1 MLTKVVRKLLN
12 KGYVFVAL
20 SYTLLVKSVS
30 LSDKD
35 EIHEPSTNCLQSNLV
50 SIKPLK
56 IKILTSLYFNAHSIT

>member
-1 MLTKVVRKLLN
+1 MLTEVVSKLLN

-35 EIHEPSTNCLQSNLV
+35 EIHEPPTNCLQPNLV

-56 IKILTSLYFNAHSIT
+56 IKILISLYFNEYSIN